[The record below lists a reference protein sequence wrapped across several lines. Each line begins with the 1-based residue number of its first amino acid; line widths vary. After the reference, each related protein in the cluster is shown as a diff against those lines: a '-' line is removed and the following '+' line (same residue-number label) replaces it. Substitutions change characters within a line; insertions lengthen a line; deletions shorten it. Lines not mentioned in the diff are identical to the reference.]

1 MVSRNSHPT
10 VRRLAALPVLVAL
23 VLALGALSGCGG
35 DSDNAKETSPAKV
48 MAGAKKL
55 FDESKGVHIS
65 LSTKSVPTSG
75 DAVLGADGTVVH
87 PSSFEGTVK
96 VIFSGLTATVPITA
110 VDGKVYAKLPLQPKY
125 AVINPAEYGAPDP
138 AMFADPDNGLSSLLV
153 KLEGLEKGDQVR
165 EGKSVLTSYTGT
177 LPGKVVKEI
186 IPSASA
192 SKTYKTSVGVDQ
204 DGFAQ
209 TVRVTG
215 TFFAASGDVTYNVT
229 FSGYGKAKKITAP

>member
-1 MVSRNSHPT
+1 MVSRNRRTS
-10 VRRLAALPVLVAL
+10 VRRLSALPVLVAL

-35 DSDNAKETSPAKV
+35 DSDTTKKTTPAEV

-55 FDESKGVHIS
+55 FDESKGVFIT

-75 DAVLGADGTVVH
+75 NAVLGAEGTVVH
-87 PSSFEGTVK
+87 PSSFQGTVK

-110 VDGKVYAKLPLQPKY
+110 VDGKVYAKMPLQTKFD
-125 AVINPAEYGAPDP
+125 VIDPAEYGAPDP

-153 KLEGLEKGDQVR
+153 KLDGLKKGDQVR

-177 LPGKVVKEI
+177 LPGAVVKEI

-192 SKTYKTSVGVDQ
+192 SKTYKTTVGVDQ

-215 TFFAASGDVTYNVT
+215 TFFAADGDVTYNVT